1 MQKQVRFVC
10 EQCGAAYDTEE
21 ACRSHEKIHAPF
33 PVVFYLARIED
44 GAIKFYK
51 VIYAQAHSSGGEL
64 ELCSVNYNGDSD
76 RYLIPE
82 ALLDKVHMRE
92 GDAVV
97 FTADV
102 SDEADTKY
110 KAALIDLLAQEAR
123 NKLDAAKAELTI
135 LEDRYPIAAET
146 SISKDRMIYNDFIW

>member
-10 EQCGAAYDTEE
+10 EHCGAAYDTEE
-21 ACRSHEKIHAPF
+21 ACRIHEKCHASF

-44 GAIKFYK
+44 GAIQFYK
-51 VIYAQAHSSGGEL
+51 VIYAQAHRSGGEL
-64 ELCSVNYNGDSD
+64 ILCYRDYRGGSD
-76 RYLIPE
+76 RYLISE
-82 ALLDKVHMRE
+82 TLLDKVHMRE

-102 SDEADTKY
+102 SDEADAKY

-123 NKLDAAKAELTI
+123 NKLDAARAELTI

-146 SISKDRMIYNDFIW
+146 SISKDRMIYDDFIW

>member
-10 EQCGAAYDTEE
+10 EQCGAAYDTEDV
-21 ACRSHEKIHAPF
+21 CRKHEKLHVTFA
-33 PVVFYLARIED
+33 VVFYLARIED
-44 GAIKFYK
+44 GAVKFYK
-51 VIYAQAHSSGGEL
+51 VIYAQAHNSGREL
-64 ELCSVNYNGDSD
+64 ELCSRDYKGDRD

-82 ALLDKVHMRE
+82 TLLDKVHMRE

-102 SDEADTKY
+102 SDEADAKY

-123 NKLDAAKAELTI
+123 NKLDAARAELTI
-135 LEDRYPIAAET
+135 LEDRHPIAAET
-146 SISKDRMIYNDFIW
+146 SISKDRMIYDDFIW